1 MANQVYANDMEISCK
16 AAAGKSICAF
26 PDVCMTPPQTPATP
40 PGVPIPYPNTG
51 MASDTTDGSST
62 VKISGQEVML
72 KNKSYFKRSM
82 GDEAGCAPMKGVVTH
97 KNMGKVYFNA
107 WSMDVKV
114 EGENV
119 VRMLDLT
126 THNHSSFP
134 GNSPT
139 WPYIDEAA
147 FAADSTHP
155 CAEVAQK
162 AAKECGHLV
171 VKNKKGE
178 ANRRKRQESVDA
190 MCGQHNCKE
199 AMACILSP
207 KNPSNCCT
215 QKVDDGNGGT
225 TEVRDT
231 PHHIVPVSQFHTGG
245 EKGLPILTT
254 ASGTNKYSEQKAP
267 CICATGNSH
276 SVGKHGEIHGETN
289 TRTRA
294 FLGIPAGTTIP
305 PDTRWPVTF
314 AERIGAEAVEEVT
327 GCPKACTQE
336 QLKKG
341 HEAMGI
347 KRSDMIRPTTA
358 GGEAEAGGPI
368 HLPG

>member
-1 MANQVYANDMEISCK
+1 MANQVYANNMEVSCK
-16 AAAGKSICAF
+16 QAAGKSICAF

-72 KNKSYFKRSM
+72 KNKSYFKKSM
-82 GDEAGCAPMKGVVTH
+82 GDEAGCAPKKGVVTS

-126 THNHSSFP
+126 THNHASQI

-155 CAEVAQK
+155 CREIVKQLEDNDCQRHVKANTFSTGRVNQAG
-162 AAKECGHLV
+162 AAKAICEDPKC
-171 VKNKKGE
+171 
-178 ANRRKRQESVDA
+178 RDA
-190 MCGQHNCKE
+190 MKCV
-199 AMACILSP
+199 LTP
-207 KNPSNCCT
+207 KNPSNCCPP
-215 QKVDDGNGGT
+215 KPGGKAP
-225 TEVRDT
+225 T
-231 PHHIVPVSQFHTGG
+231 PHHVVPASQFHTGG
-245 EKGLPILTT
+245 AGGSPILKD
-254 ASGTNKYSEQKAP
+254 SLGNDRYDYDKAP
-267 CICATGNSH
+267 CVCAEGRSH
-276 SVGKHGEIHGETN
+276 SIGKHGEIHGETN

-294 FLGIPAGTTIP
+294 FLGVPVSTTIP
-305 PDTRWPVTF
+305 SDARWPVTF
-314 AERIGAEAVEEVT
+314 AERVGAEAVEEVL

-336 QLKKG
+336 QLRKG
-341 HEAMGI
+341 HEDMGI
-347 KRSDMIRPTTA
+347 RRSEMIRPTTA

-368 HLPG
+368 ELPA